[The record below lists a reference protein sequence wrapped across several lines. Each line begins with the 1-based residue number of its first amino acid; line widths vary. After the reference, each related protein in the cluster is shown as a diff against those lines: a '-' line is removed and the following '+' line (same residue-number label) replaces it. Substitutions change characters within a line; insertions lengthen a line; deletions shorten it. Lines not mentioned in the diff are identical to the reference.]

1 MRNSY
6 SYFVLFCF
14 VQLTSFS
21 QSGSFNS
28 KAQKL
33 IGTFSV
39 FHFKPIPINET
50 TSSETVD
57 LFVKDLDNVGIVLK
71 QSDVNALQFNKAQ
84 LFDQVNANSEEY
96 FKNAQTIYTK
106 ALTTVDS
113 LLTVLSAKKLNF
125 TENDTARSLSLNA
138 KTFYSPSIKYHLK
151 RLERNIK
158 SRSYDRVANTDG
170 YEKLT
175 ELEFNDK
182 ASEFSKTIITNFQKN
197 IKEMLAEANKTV
209 ETNLLN
215 AIALRHD
222 PHSNYFTQEQNKEF
236 NKQLSAQVESFGF
249 YLSEDDDGNI
259 KVVYI
264 EPGGSA
270 WTSNEVN
277 EGDLFISVRIAG
289 NVLTNDGNTAEDIQE
304 KIDKTNENKLEL
316 TLKKQNGQLK
326 TVKLIKQKTASVD
339 NTVKGYVLK
348 SKSGN
353 IGYISL
359 PSFYTDM
366 EQNTAPGCANDVA
379 KEILKLEG
387 DSITGLIIDIRNNG
401 GGSMLEAVNLAG
413 IFVDEGPLFI
423 YKEKNKKPALVKDIN
438 RGSIFKKPLV
448 VMINETSASAS
459 ELFSNIVKDY
469 NLGLVVGQ
477 TSYGKGTAQNV
488 YPLDTN
494 VLRVRNGMAT
504 ATDFIKV
511 TQAKFYR
518 LNNSTHQGT
527 GVVPDVVLPSSPGYS
542 IYKESKEAFF
552 LESDVVTK
560 NVVYTPN
567 PVISVAG
574 IQQKSA
580 ERIQKSTDFK
590 RYKQSSDSIVDF
602 LNNPPKL
609 VLKFKEFKKYQE
621 YSENLYKSYEKAVQ
635 STTTDIK
642 CLNNTF
648 DKKITEVNEQ
658 TKEFNEKVRESI
670 EKDLFINEA
679 FYIINDLKEISK

>member
-1 MRNSY
+1 LRNSY

-14 VQLTSFS
+14 VQLSSFS
-21 QSGSFNS
+21 QSGSFSS

-39 FHFKPIPINET
+39 FHYKPIPINET
-50 TSSETVD
+50 TSGETVD
-57 LFVKDLDNVGIVLK
+57 LFIKDLDNIGIVLK
-71 QSDVNALQFNKAQ
+71 QSDINGLQFDKAQ
-84 LFDQVNANSEEY
+84 LFNQVNANSEVY
-96 FKNAQTIYTK
+96 FKNAQAIYTK
-106 ALTTVDS
+106 ALVTVDS
-113 LLTVLSAKKLNF
+113 LLTLLSTKKINF
-125 TENDTARSLSLNA
+125 TENDTARSLELNA

-158 SRSYDRVANTDG
+158 SRSFDRVVNTDS

-175 ELEFNDK
+175 ETEFNDK
-182 ASEFSKTIITNFQKN
+182 AAEFSKTIIANFQKN
-197 IKEMLAEANKTV
+197 IKEMLVEANKTV
-209 ETNLLN
+209 ETDLLN

-222 PHSNYFTQEQNKEF
+222 PHSNYFNQEQNKEF
-236 NKQLSAQVESFGF
+236 TKQLSAQVESFGF

-289 NVLTNDGNTAEDIQE
+289 NVVTNDGNTAEDIQD

-348 SKSGN
+348 NKSGN
-353 IGYISL
+353 VGYISL

-387 DSITGLIIDIRNNG
+387 DSITGLIIDLRNNG
-401 GGSMLEAVNLAG
+401 GGSMLEAMNLAG

-423 YKEKNKKPALVKDIN
+423 YKEKNKKPSLVKDIN

-621 YSENLYKSYEKAVQ
+621 YSETLHNSYEKAIQ
-635 STTTDIK
+635 STSNDIK

>member
-14 VQLTSFS
+14 VQLSSFS
-21 QSGSFNS
+21 QSGSFSS

-57 LFVKDLDNVGIVLK
+57 LFVKDLDNIGIVLK
-71 QSDVNALQFNKAQ
+71 QSDINALQFDKAQ
-84 LFDQVNANSEEY
+84 LFNQVNANSEVY
-96 FKNAQTIYTK
+96 FKNAQAIYTK
-106 ALTTVDS
+106 ALVTVDS
-113 LLTVLSAKKLNF
+113 LLTLLSTKKINF
-125 TENDTARSLSLNA
+125 TENDTARSLELNA

-158 SRSYDRVANTDG
+158 SRSFDRVVNTDS

-175 ELEFNDK
+175 ETEFNDK
-182 ASEFSKTIITNFQKN
+182 AAEFSKTIIANFQKN
-197 IKEMLAEANKTV
+197 IKEMLVEANKTV
-209 ETNLLN
+209 ETDLLN

-222 PHSNYFTQEQNKEF
+222 PHSNYFNQEQNKEF
-236 NKQLSAQVESFGF
+236 TKQLSAQVESFGF

-289 NVLTNDGNTAEDIQE
+289 NVVTNDGNTAEDIQD

-348 SKSGN
+348 NKSGN
-353 IGYISL
+353 VGYISL

-387 DSITGLIIDIRNNG
+387 DSITGLIIDLRNNG
-401 GGSMLEAVNLAG
+401 GGSMLEAMNLAG

-423 YKEKNKKPALVKDIN
+423 YKEKNKKPSLVKDIN

-621 YSENLYKSYEKAVQ
+621 YSETLYNSYEKAIQ
-635 STTTDIK
+635 STSNDIK

>member
-1 MRNSY
+1 LRNSY

-14 VQLTSFS
+14 VQLSSFS
-21 QSGSFNS
+21 QSGSFSS

-57 LFVKDLDNVGIVLK
+57 LFVKDLDNIGIVLK
-71 QSDVNALQFNKAQ
+71 QSDINALQFDKAQ
-84 LFDQVNANSEEY
+84 LFNQVNANSEVY
-96 FKNAQTIYTK
+96 FKNAQAIYTK
-106 ALTTVDS
+106 ALVTVDS
-113 LLTVLSAKKLNF
+113 LLTLLSTKKINF
-125 TENDTARSLSLNA
+125 TENDTARSLELNA

-158 SRSYDRVANTDG
+158 SRSFDRVVNTDS

-175 ELEFNDK
+175 ETEFNDK
-182 ASEFSKTIITNFQKN
+182 AAEFSKTIIANFQKN
-197 IKEMLAEANKTV
+197 IKEMLVEANKTV
-209 ETNLLN
+209 ETDLLN

-222 PHSNYFTQEQNKEF
+222 PHSNYFNQEQNKEF
-236 NKQLSAQVESFGF
+236 TKQLSAQVESFGF

-289 NVLTNDGNTAEDIQE
+289 NVVTNDGNTAEDIQD

-348 SKSGN
+348 NKSGN
-353 IGYISL
+353 VGYISL

-387 DSITGLIIDIRNNG
+387 DSITGLIIDLRNNG
-401 GGSMLEAVNLAG
+401 GGSMLEAMNLAG

-423 YKEKNKKPALVKDIN
+423 YKEKNKKPSLVKDIN

-621 YSENLYKSYEKAVQ
+621 YSETLYNSYEKAIQ
-635 STTTDIK
+635 STSNDIK